1 MATNNNYFDDWRINI
16 LYAACV
22 RSKPVGIRQ
31 NTPGKGI
38 MKKGIV
44 NDSQRLFVVVMT
56 ACFVLA
62 VCSPVFA
69 DPAEGVGEAGSVLLV
84 DAYSGQVIFEKNADE
99 AVEFAGLKRLPAL
112 LAVCRAFDEG
122 AITPDSA
129 VTVSEK
135 AAEIRGATAFLSAN
149 ERILADDVLKAAVI
163 LNAGDAVC
171 TLIEAVF
178 GNEAAAL
185 EDISRELKGLGVG
198 YVPEDALG
206 GSSPISARDIALIG
220 MELAKS
226 EAYLKYSSVYL
237 DSITHEN
244 GSVTELTNPNRL
256 VRHYSGCYGLATGSV
271 GSSDYAGAFIARRGN
286 SAFLA
291 VVSGMRSAASRAK
304 LASALLDHAFSSYR
318 RVELGAAGETVGAV
332 LVSGGM
338 LPSVEARTAAPV
350 SALVP
355 VGDTKLTSYADLPEA
370 IEAPVEEG
378 ALLGTLLIKNSAGE
392 TIGEVPLV
400 ASANV
405 EKAGLVDII
414 VRIFRSFVHA
424 DK

>member
-1 MATNNNYFDDWRINI
+1 MY
-16 LYAACV
+16 
-22 RSKPVGIRQ
+22 
-31 NTPGKGI
+31 
-38 MKKGIV
+38 
-44 NDSQRLFVVVMT
+44 RLIEMDTKRLCAVM
-56 ACFVLA
+56 LA
-62 VCSPVFA
+62 VCCFCALCFPVGA
-69 DPAEGVGEAGSVLLV
+69 GAVEGMDEAEAVLLV
-84 DAYSGQVIFEKNADE
+84 DAYSGQVILEKNADE

-135 AAEIRGATAFLSAN
+135 AAGIRGATAFLSAN

-171 TLIEAVF
+171 TLVEAVF

-185 EDISRELKGLGVG
+185 EEIVRLLKGLGAG
-198 YVPEDALG
+198 FVPEEPLG
-206 GSSPISARDIALIG
+206 GSGLVSARDIALIG

-226 EAYLKYSSVYL
+226 EAYLKYSSIYL
-237 DSITHEN
+237 DSIAHEN
-244 GSVTELTNPNRL
+244 GTVTELTNPNRL

-286 SAFLA
+286 TAFLA

-338 LPSVEARTAAPV
+338 LPSVEAKTAAPV

-355 VGDTKLTSYADLPEA
+355 VGDSKLSSYAELPGSVA
-370 IEAPVEEG
+370 APVEEG
-378 ALLGTLLIKNSAGE
+378 ALLGTLLIRNSAGE
-392 TIGEVPLV
+392 TIGEIPLTAARSV
-400 ASANV
+400 A
-405 EKAGLVDII
+405 KTRLVDII
-414 VRIFRSFVHA
+414 VRIFRSFIHA
-424 DK
+424 ER